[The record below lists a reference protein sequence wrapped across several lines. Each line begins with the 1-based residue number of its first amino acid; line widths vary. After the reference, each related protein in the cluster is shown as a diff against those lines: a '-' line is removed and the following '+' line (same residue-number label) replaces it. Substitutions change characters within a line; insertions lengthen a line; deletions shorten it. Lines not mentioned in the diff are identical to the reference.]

1 MIKRLY
7 KNSFDKRN
15 YWETSEIYCVMTTQL
30 KIGSIN
36 ILRLVLTVAADR
48 FYPDKDHGYV
58 SAANCYLK
66 GE

>member
-15 YWETSEIYCVMTTQL
+15 YWETSEMNCVMTTQL

-36 ILRLVLTVAADR
+36 ILRLVLTVAAGIEKS
-48 FYPDKDHGYV
+48 FSP
-58 SAANCYLK
+58 AAFFILTQQKNV
-66 GE
+66 G